1 MLKSCFTNA
10 PFLDTYYYHSWT
22 RLIVKGVKSSI
33 DRVKGVFRIDS
44 ILLFEDVQLPP
55 KSLPLK
61 LEEKH
66 IERVNSALQTFS
78 DIVYRRVIEDKLKEI
93 DFLKMLDYIGKEH
106 IPLIEYTLI
115 ADEYGKVHEETCPR
129 HTP

>member
-1 MLKSCFTNA
+1 MHL
-10 PFLDTYYYHSWT
+10 FLDTYYYHSWT

-33 DRVKGVFRIDS
+33 DRVKGMFRVDS
-44 ILLFEDVQLPP
+44 ILFFEDVQLPP

-78 DIVYRRVIEDKLKEI
+78 DTVYRRVVEGKLKEI
-93 DFLKMLDYIGKEH
+93 DFL
-106 IPLIEYTLI
+106 
-115 ADEYGKVHEETCPR
+115 
-129 HTP
+129 